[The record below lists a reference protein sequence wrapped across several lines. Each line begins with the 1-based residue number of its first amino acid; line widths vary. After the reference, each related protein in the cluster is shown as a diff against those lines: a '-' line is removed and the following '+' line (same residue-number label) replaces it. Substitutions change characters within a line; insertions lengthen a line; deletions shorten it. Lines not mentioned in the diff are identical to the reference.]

1 MFYVF
6 TSSLGWQV
14 HWRPSISTSWCMLQ
28 SGTVMVQQ
36 SCRHDTAW
44 LLLTIT
50 ITSTGQSSE
59 RRMGQSSMYYFFLS
73 NKEIWKFS
81 CYRKEQLHRFV
92 SYMIK
97 HSKGYLGIS
106 WRKHQV
112 LNYSYCLTMLLL
124 ATFFVQFWLSFTTLW
139 ADIILQLI
147 SVWFNDVMAA
157 ILSVFLVVQCYSCN
171 FPSIFSK

>member
-1 MFYVF
+1 MYASKRHSYGPAVMQARHRLAALDHNHHLNRPIKRKTNGAVQYV
-6 TSSLGWQV
+6 L
-14 HWRPSISTSWCMLQ
+14 
-28 SGTVMVQQ
+28 
-36 SCRHDTAW
+36 
-44 LLLTIT
+44 
-50 ITSTGQSSE
+50 
-59 RRMGQSSMYYFFLS
+59 FFLS

-81 CYRKEQLHRFV
+81 FHRKEQLHRFV

-157 ILSVFLVVQCYSCN
+157 VLSVFLVVQCYSCN